1 MFIETRER
9 PSSAKGDAQKTKRA
23 LAITILRACLVV
35 VFAAAAYFAARRGV
49 AAWYFSR
56 HDPHDVELAV
66 KWDPQNPEYADALGH
81 LVEFYSENPDPNRSV
96 QLYQTATR
104 LSPNDAHYW
113 TDLGS
118 AYDRAGRPNHAI
130 RAFET
135 ARRLFPS
142 SPDINWKLANFYVRT
157 KRAREALPL
166 LKNVLLAGGVQ
177 DREVFALVTGAGID
191 PSEVAG
197 EVLPSRG
204 SIFVD
209 YLNFEI
215 ASGNLRGAGEV
226 WSKLLNSGLAFR
238 PADSFP
244 YFDALLHHGQVGAAS
259 ELWRELSDRF
269 PAEVRARISS
279 RNLVTNGDFDF
290 PILNGGFDWRVIPTA
305 GATVRID
312 PADESHPWGLLR
324 IDFDGTQN
332 LDYGPVVQFI
342 QVQPRTRYEFS
353 ADVRRNAITTDSG
366 PRFQIFDDYDLK
378 KLPVMTPNQVGT
390 SDWTPVRLTFQTGPN
405 THLLLLR
412 IARSPSGK
420 FDNKIS
426 GTLWVRHI
434 VLAEGK
440 TATRNAESET
450 QEQ

>member
-1 MFIETRER
+1 MIIETRER

-23 LAITILRACLVV
+23 LAIAVLRVCLVV
-35 VFAAAAYFAARRGV
+35 VFTVAAYFAVRRGV

-113 TDLGS
+113 ADLGS
-118 AYDRAGRPNHAI
+118 AYDRAGRPNDAI

-135 ARRLFPS
+135 ACRLFPN
-142 SPDINWKLANFYVRT
+142 SPDINWKLANFYIRT
-157 KRAREALPL
+157 KRPKEALPL
-166 LKNVLLAGGVQ
+166 LKNVLLAGGVR

-197 EVLPSRG
+197 EILPAHG
-204 SIFVD
+204 SVFVD
-209 YLNFEI
+209 YLNFEL
-215 ASGNLRGAGEV
+215 ASGNLQGAGEV
-226 WSKLLNSGLAFR
+226 WSKLLKSGLAFR

-244 YFDALLHHGQVGAAS
+244 YFDALIRQGQVDAAS
-259 ELWRELSDRF
+259 DLWRRLSDRF
-269 PAEVRARISS
+269 PAQVPARISR

-305 GATVRID
+305 GATVRIV
-312 PADESHPWGLLR
+312 PADKSHPRGLLR

-332 LDYGPVVQFI
+332 LDYGAVLQFV

-353 ADVRRNAITTDSG
+353 AEVRENAITTDSG

-378 KLPVMTPNQVGT
+378 KLALATPNQVGS
-390 SDWTPVRLTFQTGPN
+390 SDWTPARLTFQTGPD

-412 IARSPSGK
+412 IARPPSAK

-434 VLAEGK
+434 ALAAGK
-440 TATRNAESET
+440 PPQETASHRLKS
-450 QEQ
+450 